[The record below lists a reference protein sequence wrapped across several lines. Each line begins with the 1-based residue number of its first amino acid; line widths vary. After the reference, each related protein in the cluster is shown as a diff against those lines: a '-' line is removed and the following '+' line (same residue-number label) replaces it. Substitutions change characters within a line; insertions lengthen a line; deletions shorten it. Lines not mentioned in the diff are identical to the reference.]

1 MAKKL
6 LVTSSPHLRSGETTA
21 TVMGDVLIA
30 LVPALVV
37 AVVFFGFRAL
47 GLCLVS
53 VAACMAFETLFNLIR
68 KRRNTVPDLSSAVT
82 GLLLAFCVPVTV
94 PYWMIIIGDFFAI
107 VIVKMLFG
115 GIGKNFLNPA
125 LAARAFLFSWPAIM
139 TTFVEPF
146 SPHGISVFSDPI
158 VKNGVTTPYVDS
170 ITTATVLSELKS
182 SGQMPESISSLFFGS
197 QAGCLGEVSAA
208 MLLLGGLYLLF
219 RKVITWHIPVSY
231 IGTVALVTFIFPKT
245 GGMFDARYMLV
256 QLLSGGLM
264 LGAIFM
270 ATDYTTSPIT
280 KRGKLIYGIGCGLLT
295 VFLRYFSGYPEGVS
309 YAILLMNVLS
319 FTLDKKTMPK
329 RYGTGGAADDI
340 G

>member
-6 LVTSSPHLRSGETTA
+6 LVTSSPHLRAGDSTT

-37 AVVFFGFRAL
+37 SVVFFGFRAL

-53 VAACMAFETLFNLIR
+53 VACCMAFETLFNWIR
-68 KRRNTVPDLSSAVT
+68 KKPNTALDLSSAVT
-82 GLLLAFCVPVTV
+82 GLLLAFCVPVTT
-94 PYWMIIIGDFFAI
+94 PYWMIVIGDFFAI

-139 TTFVEPF
+139 TTFVDPF
-146 SPHGISVFSDPI
+146 SSHSLSIFSDPI
-158 VKNGVTTPYVDS
+158 FQNGVIPENFDAM
-170 ITTATVLSELKS
+170 TTATVLSELKNQ
-182 SGQMPESISSLFFGS
+182 GQMPESISSLFFGS

-219 RKVITWHIPVSY
+219 RKVISWHIPVSY
-231 IGTVALVTFIFPKT
+231 IGTVALVTFLFPKT
-245 GGMFDARYMLV
+245 GGMFNFQYMLV
-256 QLLSGGLM
+256 QILSGGLI
-264 LGAIFM
+264 LGAVFM

-280 KRGKLIYGIGCGLLT
+280 KKGKLIYGVGCGLLT

-309 YAILLMNVLS
+309 YAILLMNVLA
-319 FTLDKKTMPK
+319 FTIDKKTMPK
-329 RYGTGGAADDI
+329 RYGTGGAAEDV

>member
-6 LVTSSPHLRSGETTA
+6 LVTSSPHLRSGETTT

-30 LVPALVV
+30 LLPALVV
-37 AVVFFGFRAL
+37 SVVFFGFRAL

-53 VAACMAFETLFNLIR
+53 VACAMAMETLFNLIC
-68 KRRNTVPDLSSAVT
+68 KRPNTVADLSSAVT
-82 GLLLAFCVPVTV
+82 GLLLAFCVPVTT
-94 PYWMIIIGDFFAI
+94 PYWMICIGDFFAI

-115 GIGKNFLNPA
+115 GIGKNFFNPA
-125 LAARAFLFSWPAIM
+125 LAARAFLFSWPAVM

-146 SPHGISVFSDPI
+146 SSHLISIFGGTAAQQAQIDA
-158 VKNGVTTPYVDS
+158 
-170 ITTATVLSELKS
+170 ITTATVLSELKNQ
-182 SGQMPESISSLFFGS
+182 GQSPDSLISLFLGN

-208 MLLLGGLYLLF
+208 MLLLGGVYLLC

-231 IGTVALVTFIFPKT
+231 IGTVALITFLFPKT
-245 GGMFDARYMLV
+245 GGMFDLKYMGI
-256 QLLSGGLM
+256 QILSGGLM

-280 KRGKLIYGIGCGLLT
+280 KKGKIIYGVGCGVLT

-309 YAILLMNVLS
+309 YAILLMNTLA